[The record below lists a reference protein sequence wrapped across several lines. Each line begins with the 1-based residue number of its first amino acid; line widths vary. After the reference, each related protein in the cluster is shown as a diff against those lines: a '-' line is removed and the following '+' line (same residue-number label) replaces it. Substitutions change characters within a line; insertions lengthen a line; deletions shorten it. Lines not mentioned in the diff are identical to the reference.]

1 MFKNFKDIEAYI
13 LTSGIKK
20 RVVLAC
26 AQDDLALEAVVK
38 ARKRGV
44 ISAVLIG
51 DLDRIR
57 KLLEGPNEPEEDYE
71 LIFCPDEGE
80 AGRMAVSLVNEGMAD
95 IPMKGLM
102 MTSSFMKAIL
112 DKEKGFLKPGRLLN
126 QATVL
131 EYTDENRMMIIS
143 DCAVNIAPT
152 YEDKIKITQNCIEL
166 AHELGIEKPNIAFL
180 SALEK
185 VNPKIQSTVDADA
198 LTQYANAGGFKG
210 AGEAFGPVA
219 LDIAVDAQCARHK
232 GVHHPVCGHA
242 DILIVPDLA
251 SGNIFTKSLT
261 FFAHLNSAGTLN
273 GTTNAVI
280 MTSRTDTPEDK
291 YDSILTAV
299 LKAM

>member
-1 MFKNFKDIEAYI
+1 MFKNFKEIEEYI
-13 LTSGIKK
+13 LASGIKK
-20 RVVLAC
+20 RVALAC
-26 AQDDLALEAVVK
+26 AEDNLALEAVVEAK
-38 ARKRGV
+38 KRGV
-44 ISAVLIG
+44 ISATLIG
-51 DLDRIR
+51 NLDRI
-57 KLLEGPNEPEEDYE
+57 KELLDDFNDSKDDYE
-71 LIFCPDEGE
+71 LISCLDEAE
-80 AGRMAVSLVNEGMAD
+80 AGRIAVAMVNAGKAD

-102 MTSSFMKAIL
+102 MTSSFMRAIL
-112 DKEKGFLKPGRLLN
+112 DKEKGFLKPGQLLN

-131 EYTDENRMMIIS
+131 EYTDENRLMIIS

-166 AHELGIEKPNIAFL
+166 AYKLGIEKPNIAFL

-185 VNPKIQSTVDADA
+185 VNSKIPSTVDADE
-198 LTQYANAGGFKG
+198 LTKFANEGGFNG
-210 AGEAFGPVA
+210 AGEVMGPLA
-219 LDIAVDAQCARHK
+219 LDIVIDTQCAKHK
-232 GVHHPVCGHA
+232 GVDSPVCGHA

-280 MTSRTDTPEDK
+280 MTSRTDTPPDK
-291 YDSILTAV
+291 YYSILTAI